1 MYALLRGV
9 DGLSAGTR
17 IDPLSNPTV
26 NPVLVRTSGKIPT
39 VANKR
44 WKDQYGVTHSDSVVV
59 AASYV
64 ELETRCDNL
73 VKLRART
80 R

>member
-17 IDPLSNPTV
+17 VDLLSHPMV
-26 NPVLVRTSGKIPT
+26 NPVLVRTLTPVPKMIHRSWFDNDGT
-39 VANKR
+39 
-44 WKDQYGVTHSDSVVV
+44 QHHESVKVSE
-59 AASYV
+59 ALV
-64 ELETRCDNL
+64 ELLVPRDNL
-73 VKLRART
+73 VKLRKHT